1 MPRVSQK
8 TFLYSWVLSIVFA
21 GIVGFTGFI
30 LIYTPFLDYT
40 LTHTE
45 TQFSSEGNVPL
56 DTILEV
62 NASEIFNLNILDF
75 DFLLRI
81 DIMDITWLTLLLL
94 FLFPAYYYRKDHIWK
109 NKIDSY
115 LPYLLREIADA
126 QKVGLPLPRAI
137 LEASKRQYGPL
148 TEELK
153 SMASK
158 ISWGIP
164 FSDALKEMSS
174 NVNTSLF
181 RQTSVLIL
189 EAERS
194 GGQTEDIFES
204 AYEHVNS
211 ILGLERERLSAM
223 SPYKWIILI
232 SFVVFSVIL
241 VILLNSFFVQLALRA
256 TSIPEGASGIGT
268 LPMNLAL
275 LQLLFFH
282 ILMVEG
288 SFSGVIA
295 SKMGTGNVKIG
306 LVNALIMITLGYVI
320 FKAGALVI

>member
-8 TFLYSWVLSIVFA
+8 TFLYSWVISIIFA
-21 GIVGFTGFI
+21 GIIGFTGFI

-40 LTHTE
+40 LTN
-45 TQFSSEGNVPL
+45 TQTKFDSEGNVPL

-75 DFLLRI
+75 NFLLRI
-81 DIMDITWLTLLLL
+81 DIMDVTWLTLLVL

-148 TEELK
+148 TEELQ

-164 FSDALKEMSS
+164 FSDALREMSS

-181 RQTSVLIL
+181 RRTSVLIL

-211 ILGLERERLSAM
+211 ILGLERERLSSM

-232 SFVVFSVIL
+232 SFAVFSVIL

-256 TSIPEGASGIGT
+256 TTLPEGAAGIGT

-306 LVNALIMITLGYVI
+306 LVNALIMITLGYII
-320 FKAGALVI
+320 FKVGALLI